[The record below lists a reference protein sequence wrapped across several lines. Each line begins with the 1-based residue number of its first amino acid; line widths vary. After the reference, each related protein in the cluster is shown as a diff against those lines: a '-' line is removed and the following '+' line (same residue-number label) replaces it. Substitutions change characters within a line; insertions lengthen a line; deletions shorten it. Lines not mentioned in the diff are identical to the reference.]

1 MTTQKHVLNWD
12 EEMAKVLTYVY
23 PNSATC
29 TQIRPQKENKISPYR
44 FYFGFFGIKS
54 QYFAGYYSARIC
66 IVKAKEIEE
75 K

>member
-1 MTTQKHVLNWD
+1 M
-12 EEMAKVLTYVY
+12 Y

-29 TQIRPQKENKISPYR
+29 TQIRPQKEIKISPYR

-75 K
+75 NEEENEDDEEENDLGC